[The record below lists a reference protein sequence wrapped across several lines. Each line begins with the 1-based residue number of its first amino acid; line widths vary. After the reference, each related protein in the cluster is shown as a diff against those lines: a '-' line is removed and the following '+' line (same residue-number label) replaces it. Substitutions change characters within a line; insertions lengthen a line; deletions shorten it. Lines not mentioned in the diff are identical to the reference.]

1 MDMRT
6 QLQEDMKTALRARA
20 EGKLRLSVLR
30 MVWSDVTNA
39 EIDAHG
45 ALDDAAVTQL
55 ISRAVRQRLETIAEA
70 EKAGREDV
78 IAQTRAEIAIL
89 QGYLPEPLSPEE
101 LAQEVERAI
110 RETAVTSVREIGK
123 VMAVLLPRVRGRADG
138 RTVQAAVRQQ
148 LGGS

>member
-1 MDMRT
+1 MRT

-39 EIDAHG
+39 EIDARG
-45 ALDDAAVTQL
+45 ALDDAAVTQ
-55 ISRAVRQRLETIAEA
+55 IITRAVRQRLETIAEA
-70 EKAGREDV
+70 EKGGREDV
-78 IAQTRAEIAIL
+78 ITQTRAEIAIL

-110 RETAVTSVREIGK
+110 HETAVTSVREIGK